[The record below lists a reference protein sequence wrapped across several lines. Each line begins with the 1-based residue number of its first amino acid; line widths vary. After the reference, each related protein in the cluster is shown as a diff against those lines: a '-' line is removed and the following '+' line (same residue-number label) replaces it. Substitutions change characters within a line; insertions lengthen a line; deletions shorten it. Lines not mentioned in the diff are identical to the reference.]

1 MDKKHVTGM
10 SEKAGVHCAQD
21 MRSKRHDR
29 QQETRMTLAPV
40 PSSVGC
46 FRTRASSVIKF
57 GPLQIFCAINHPPRM
72 KGRPLA
78 S

>member
-1 MDKKHVTGM
+1 
-10 SEKAGVHCAQD
+10 
-21 MRSKRHDR
+21 
-29 QQETRMTLAPV
+29 MTLAPV

-46 FRTRASSVIKF
+46 FRTRASSVITF
-57 GPLQIFCAINHPPRM
+57 GPLQILCAINHPPRM